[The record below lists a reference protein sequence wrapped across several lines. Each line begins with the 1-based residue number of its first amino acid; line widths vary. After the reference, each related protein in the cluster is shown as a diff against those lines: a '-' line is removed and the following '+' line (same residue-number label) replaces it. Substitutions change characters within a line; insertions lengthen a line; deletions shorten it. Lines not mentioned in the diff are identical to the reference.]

1 MLAIFISWI
10 ILAFVLLSFGDMLL
24 TLSKKICKQTGSYN
38 LIDKL
43 LVGICLL
50 IIPLS
55 VWSLWM
61 PSNHVFLLICIA
73 VSFVYWSIYRKKVSV
88 ILSSIKNAVTNLTK
102 IQALLLIVLG
112 LFSIYLFSW
121 EQEVYDSL
129 MYHHQNI
136 RWNEEFAV
144 VPGLGNLDDK
154 FGFNS
159 NYFLLSSIFTFRFIF
174 GEAIYPLQSFIVTAI
189 SGWVLYELFKSNY
202 EIKRVVILVSY
213 ILLFWVSIYFLRN
226 TSTDILPNFIVFYI
240 LARIVLYPGLL
251 KTNKVLYILL
261 PVFLLTCKLSFFPV
275 CIISFYLLFLLIKE
289 KKYKESAFFTGICCL
304 IVIPWLVRNV
314 IISGY
319 LVYPLYQIDLFSFDW
334 KVPQEVAMK
343 QKDYIFAIGY
353 YFLRI
358 ALRYPHMSTRD
369 PLAVNILTDMIYLL
383 TVVSLVILTY
393 YMIKRRYKVQE
404 HIWLLYFVFLVSIL
418 VWAMGGPDIRFIS
431 GILCTSIFTG
441 GVLLSKDIHLPLI
454 GKTISFL
461 FVIGIFIWNS
471 YSLYIFSTQTYNSN
485 IISHVAYKP
494 YSVIDQKRVQGVDI
508 EKDFTPYPLNN
519 SLTILVNSNFSYDIF
534 PSTIHST
541 YAKFLP
547 IDCLEARGSSLQD
560 GFKVRESCK

>member
-1 MLAIFISWI
+1 MLAIFVSWI

-24 TLSKKICKQTGSYN
+24 TLSKKICTQAGNYN
-38 LIDKL
+38 LVDKFL
-43 LVGICLL
+43 AGLCLL

-61 PSNHVFLLICIA
+61 PSNHLFLLIGIA
-73 VSFVYWSIYRKKVSV
+73 ASLIYWSIYRKKVSD
-88 ILSSIKNAVTNLTK
+88 ILSSIKHAVAGLTK
-102 IQALLLIVLG
+102 IQILLLIALG

-189 SGWVLYELFKSNY
+189 SGWILYEVFKSNY
-202 EIKRVVILVSY
+202 EIKRIIIFVSY
-213 ILLFWVSIYFLRN
+213 LLLFGISIYFIGN
-226 TSTDILPNFIVFYI
+226 TSTDVLPNFIVFYI
-240 LARIVLYPGLL
+240 LARIVLHPELL
-251 KTNKVLYILL
+251 KTNKVLYIIL
-261 PVFLLTCKLSFFPV
+261 PAFLLTCKLSFFPI
-275 CIISFYLLFLLIKE
+275 CIISLYLLYLIIKE
-289 KKYKESAFFTGICCL
+289 KKYKEFTFLVGICCL
-304 IVIPWLVRNV
+304 IVTPWLIRNV

-358 ALRYPHMSTRD
+358 ALRYPGMSTRD
-369 PLAVNILTDMIYLL
+369 PLTINILTDIIYLL
-383 TVVSLVILTY
+383 TIVSLASITY
-393 YMIKRRYKVQE
+393 YVIKRRHEVKD
-404 HIWLLYFVFLVSIL
+404 HIWLLYIVFLLSIF
-418 VWAMGGPDIRFIS
+418 VWATGGPDIRFIA
-431 GILCTSIFTG
+431 GILCTAIFTG
-441 GVLLSKDIHLPLI
+441 GILLFKSGRRPFI
-454 GKTISFL
+454 GKTVSFL
-461 FVIGIFIWNS
+461 FVIGIFTWSSYNLYYFNTQSNNS
-471 YSLYIFSTQTYNSN
+471 D
-485 IISHVAYKP
+485 IISHIAYKP
-494 YSVIDQKRVQGVDI
+494 YSVIDQKKTQGIDI
-508 EKDFTPYPLNN
+508 EKDFAQYHLNN
-519 SLTILVNSNFSYDIF
+519 GVTILVNTGFSYDIF
-534 PSTIHST
+534 PSTIHSV
-541 YAKFLP
+541 YAKFLS
-547 IDCLEARGSSLQD
+547 IDCLEARGNTLQD
-560 GFKVRESCK
+560 GFRAKGGCK

>member
-24 TLSKKICKQTGSYN
+24 VLSKRICKQTGNCN
-38 LIDKL
+38 LVDKL
-43 LVGICLL
+43 LVGLCLL
-50 IIPLS
+50 VIPLS
-55 VWSLWM
+55 IWSIWM
-61 PSNHVFLLICIA
+61 PSNHIFLLICIA
-73 VSFVYWSIYRKKVSV
+73 VSFVYWSIYRKKASET
-88 ILSSIKNAVTNLTK
+88 LSSIKHAVTNLTK
-102 IQALLLIVLG
+102 IQVLLLVLFG

-136 RWNEEFAV
+136 RWDEEFAV

-159 NYFLLSSIFTFRFIF
+159 NYFLLSSIFTLRFLF
-174 GEAIYPLQSFIVTAI
+174 GEAIYPLQSFIATAI
-189 SGWVLYELFKSNY
+189 SGWILYELFKSNY
-202 EIKRVVILVSY
+202 EVKRIVIFVSY
-213 ILLFWVSIYFLRN
+213 IFLFWVSIYFLGN

-240 LARIVLYPGLL
+240 IVRFVLRPELL
-251 KTNKVLYILL
+251 KTNKLLYIIL

-275 CIISFYLLFLLIKE
+275 CMISLYLLFLLIKE
-289 KKYKESAFFTGICCL
+289 KKYKEFTFLISICCL
-304 IVIPWLVRNV
+304 IIIPWLIRNI

-334 KVPQEVAMK
+334 KVPHEVAMK

-358 ALRYPHMSTRD
+358 ALRYPDMSTRD
-369 PLAVNILTDMIYLL
+369 PMAINILTDIIYLL
-383 TVVSLVILTY
+383 TVASLIVLTY
-393 YMIKRRYKVQE
+393 YIIKRRDEVKEY
-404 HIWLLYFVFLVSIL
+404 IWLLYCVFLVSIF
-418 VWAMGGPDIRFIS
+418 VWVIGGPDIRFVS
-431 GILCTSIFTG
+431 GILCATIFTG
-441 GVLLSKDIHLPLI
+441 GVLLVKSNHLPLI
-454 GKTISFL
+454 GKTLSFF

-471 YSLYIFSTQTYNSN
+471 YNLHNFDTQTYNSN
-485 IISHVAYKP
+485 IISHITYKP
-494 YSVIDQKRVQGVDI
+494 YSIIDQKRTQGIDV
-508 EKDFTPYPLNN
+508 ERDFTSYPLNN
-519 SLTILVNSNFSYDIF
+519 DVAILVNNNFSYDIF

-547 IDCLEARGSSLQD
+547 IGCIEARGNSLQY
-560 GFKVRESCK
+560 GFRAKASCK

>member
-24 TLSKKICKQTGSYN
+24 TLSKRISMQTGNYN
-38 LIDKL
+38 LVDKL
-43 LVGICLL
+43 LAGVCLL

-73 VSFVYWSIYRKKVSV
+73 ISIVYWSIYPQKVSET
-88 ILSSIKNAVTNLTK
+88 LSSIKNAVTNLTK
-102 IQALLLIVLG
+102 IQALLLIALG

-159 NYFLLSSIFTFRFIF
+159 NYFLLSSVFTFRFIF
-174 GEAIYPLQSFIVTAI
+174 GEAIYPLQSFIVTTI

-202 EIKRVVILVSY
+202 EVKRIVILVSY
-213 ILLFWVSIYFLRN
+213 ILLFWVSIYFLGN
-226 TSTDILPNFIVFYI
+226 TSTDILPNFIVFYLI
-240 LARIVLYPGLL
+240 ARIILHLELL
-251 KTNKVLYILL
+251 KANKVLYIIL
-261 PVFLLTCKLSFFPV
+261 PMLLLTCKLSFFPV
-275 CIISFYLLFLLIKE
+275 CIISLYLLFLLIKE
-289 KKYKESAFFTGICCL
+289 KKYKEFTFFISICCL
-304 IVIPWLVRNV
+304 IVIPWLIRNM

-358 ALRYPHMSTRD
+358 ALRYPDMSTRD
-369 PLAVNILTDMIYLL
+369 PLTINILTDIIYLL
-383 TVVSLVILTY
+383 TILSLTGITY
-393 YMIKRRYKVQE
+393 YIIKRRHKIKD
-404 HIWLLYFVFLVSIL
+404 HIWLLYFVFLLSIFI
-418 VWAMGGPDIRFIS
+418 WAVGGPDTRFIV
-431 GILCTSIFTG
+431 GVLCAVIFTG
-441 GVLLSKDIHLPLI
+441 GILFLKSTRLPLL
-454 GKTISFL
+454 GKTTSFL
-461 FVIGIFIWNS
+461 FVIGIFTWNS
-471 YSLYIFSTQTYNSN
+471 YNLHSFETQTYNSH
-485 IISHVAYKP
+485 IISHIVYKP
-494 YSVIDQKRVQGVDI
+494 YSVIDQKKTQGIDV

-519 SLTILVNSNFSYDIF
+519 GVTIMVNSNLSYDIF
-534 PSTIHST
+534 PSTIYST

-560 GFKVRESCK
+560 GFRTKETCQ

>member
-10 ILAFVLLSFGDMLL
+10 ILAFILLSFGDMLFAL
-24 TLSKKICKQTGSYN
+24 CKKISIQTGNYN
-38 LIDKL
+38 LVDKL
-43 LVGICLL
+43 LTGICLL

-61 PSNHVFLLICIA
+61 PSNHVFLLISIA
-73 VSFVYWSIYRKKVSV
+73 ISIVYWSIYRKKVSET
-88 ILSSIKNAVTNLTK
+88 LSSIKNAVTNLTK
-102 IQALLLIVLG
+102 IQALLLIALG

-136 RWNEEFAV
+136 RWSEEFAI

-159 NYFLLSSIFTFRFIF
+159 NYFLLSSVFTFRFIF
-174 GEAIYPLQSFIVTAI
+174 GEAIYPLQSFIVTTI

-202 EIKRVVILVSY
+202 EVKRIVILVSY
-213 ILLFWVSIYFLRN
+213 TLLFWVSIYFLGN

-240 LARIVLYPGLL
+240 IARIILHPELL
-251 KTNKVLYILL
+251 KANKVLYIIL
-261 PVFLLTCKLSFFPV
+261 PILLLTCKLSFFPV
-275 CIISFYLLFLLIKE
+275 CIISLYLLFLLIKE
-289 KKYKESAFFTGICCL
+289 KKYKEFTFFISICCL
-304 IVIPWLVRNV
+304 IAIPWLIRNM

-358 ALRYPHMSTRD
+358 ALRYPDMSTRD
-369 PLAVNILTDMIYLL
+369 PLTINILTDIIYLL
-383 TVVSLVILTY
+383 TIVSLTGITY
-393 YMIKRRYKVQE
+393 YIIKRRHKIKD
-404 HIWLLYFVFLVSIL
+404 HIWLLYFVFLLSIFI
-418 VWAMGGPDIRFIS
+418 WAVGGPDIRFIV
-431 GILCTSIFTG
+431 GVLCAVIFTG
-441 GVLLSKDIHLPLI
+441 GILFLKSTRLPLL
-454 GKTISFL
+454 GKTTSFL
-461 FVIGIFIWNS
+461 FVIGIFTWNS
-471 YSLYIFSTQTYNSN
+471 YNLHSFETQTYNSH
-485 IISHVAYKP
+485 IISHIIYKP
-494 YSVIDQKRVQGVDI
+494 YSVIDQKKTQGIDV

-519 SLTILVNSNFSYDIF
+519 GITIMVNTNLSYDIF
-534 PSTIHST
+534 PSTIYNT

-560 GFKVRESCK
+560 GFRTKESCP